1 MRQCSKNMN
10 LYLDNPPSICYN
22 IAQQFF
28 FEAIMKTSK
37 LYLRGMRDGIPIAL
51 GYLSVSFGFGVSAVS
66 GGLSP
71 LEAVLM
77 SLTNVTSAGQMAGL
91 ASITA
96 DGAIVLLTLATM
108 LEVAL
113 TQLVINIRYFLM
125 SLSLTQ
131 KLDGGFTLPHRLLT
145 SFGITDEIFGVASS
159 QKGDI
164 SPRYLYGLIF
174 LPVLGWTLGTLLGSV
189 AGTILPDSL
198 KHALGITIYG
208 MFVAIVVPPAK
219 ADRGVLIASL
229 LAIAVSCVIAF
240 VPLFG
245 FITSGF
251 AIIIAALIGAVVAAI
266 LRPIDVADEGAEG
279 GAQ

>member
-1 MRQCSKNMN
+1 
-10 LYLDNPPSICYN
+10 
-22 IAQQFF
+22 
-28 FEAIMKTSK
+28 
-37 LYLRGMRDGIPIAL
+37 
-51 GYLSVSFGFGVSAVS
+51 
-66 GGLSP
+66 
-71 LEAVLM
+71 M
-77 SLTNVTSAGQMAGL
+77 SLTNVTSAGQVAGVQVMAAAG
-91 ASITA
+91 S
-96 DGAIVLLTLATM
+96 LLEM
-108 LEVAL
+108 AL

-240 VPLFG
+240 VPLFD

-266 LRPIDVADEGAEG
+266 LRPIDVVDEGEKG

>member
-1 MRQCSKNMN
+1 
-10 LYLDNPPSICYN
+10 
-22 IAQQFF
+22 
-28 FEAIMKTSK
+28 MKSSK
-37 LYLRGMRDGIPIAL
+37 LYLNGLKDGIPIAL

-77 SLTNVTSAGQMAGL
+77 SLSNVTSAGQMAGL
-91 ASITA
+91 GSITTGGTVA
-96 DGAIVLLTLATM
+96 LLTLATV

-131 KLDGGFTLPHRLLT
+131 KLDGSFTLPHRLLAA
-145 SFGITDEIFGVASS
+145 FGITDEIFGVASS
-159 QKGDI
+159 QKGDLR
-164 SPRYLYGLIF
+164 PRYMYGLIL
-174 LPVLGWTLGTLLGSV
+174 LPVLGWTLGTLLGAV

-229 LAIAVSCVIAF
+229 LAIAVSCAIAF
-240 VPLFG
+240 IPLFD

-251 AIIIAALIGAVVAAI
+251 AIIIAALVGAVVAAI
-266 LRPIDVADEGAEG
+266 VRPIDIADKGENG
-279 GAQ
+279 GTP

>member
-1 MRQCSKNMN
+1 
-10 LYLDNPPSICYN
+10 
-22 IAQQFF
+22 
-28 FEAIMKTSK
+28 MKTSN
-37 LYLRGMRDGIPIAL
+37 LYLRGMKDGIPIAL
-51 GYLSVSFGFGVSAVS
+51 GYLSVSFGFGVSAVG

-91 ASITA
+91 SAITTGGTVA
-96 DGAIVLLTLATM
+96 LLTLATV

-125 SLSLTQ
+125 SLALTQ
-131 KLDGGFTLPHRLLT
+131 KLGRDFTLPHRFFT
-145 SFGITDEIFGVASS
+145 AFGITDEVFGVASS
-159 QKGDI
+159 QKDEI
-164 SPRYLYGLIF
+164 TPRYLYGLIL
-174 LPVLGWTLGTLLGSV
+174 LPVLGWTLGTLLGSI

-219 ADRGVLIASL
+219 ADRGVLLASL
-229 LAIAVSCVIAF
+229 SAIAVSCVIAF
-240 VPLFG
+240 VPLFD

-251 AIIIAALIGAVVAAI
+251 SIIIAALLGATVAAI
-266 LRPIDVADEGAEG
+266 VRPIGVADKTEEG